1 MKYRPL
7 RLLGALAICFCFAAA
22 AAPQKVKLPD
32 RYQKWLSEE
41 VVHIITSLERDVFL
55 KLLSDRERDL
65 FTEAF
70 WKHRDPTPDTP
81 ENEFKTEHYRR
92 INYANKN
99 YGRSAPIP
107 GWKTDR
113 GRMYIILGEPNDIQR
128 FDGKQGIYPC
138 HLWFY
143 QGKDNL
149 GLPNGFYLLFW
160 QERGIGDYKL
170 YSPVKDGPQS
180 LLTAY
185 IGDPVDYYAA
195 YEKILDIEPILAD
208 RSLSLIEGDS
218 SSGLGRPTL
227 SSELL
232 LQKIENIAQKQVE
245 ERYAQKFLEYKD
257 SVDVEY
263 SANYLDSDATLKI
276 AKEPDGPYFV
286 HYAIEP
292 KRLSVS
298 AYNDQYSTT
307 LKING
312 IVSALGGKT
321 IFQFDRTAIVKFDEA
336 QLKAVTRQPFEYHDM
351 FPLIPGT
358 YNVSIILKNESSK
371 EFTSLERTL
380 VIPGDAPALQMT
392 SPFLGYK
399 TVRRDATKGRLKPF
413 QFGDVQVYGQPGR
426 VFVKKDT
433 LAVAFQLS
441 GLTPAQKE
449 TGVIR
454 YAFFR
459 NDQPAFDRTRA
470 VREYPDGPNILE
482 EFPLAGIVPAHYR
495 LKVAF
500 VADGRELVA
509 AAEEFDVS
517 FLEAVP
523 RPWINSH
530 MAPDASDPSVGRQIG
545 SQLFQAGRISEA
557 RAYLENAWRQSPD
570 APDAAL
576 DLSRLYLAAGEPA
589 KVPPLLGPFLEAIPL
604 AKYELFVLA
613 GEAYQKLGDF
623 AKAVGVLDRA
633 VAGFGVNAE
642 LLNAI
647 GDCQANMG
655 NIKEALAAW
664 DKSLGLNPAQPDIK
678 KKADA
683 ARAKK

>member
-1 MKYRPL
+1 VKQRPYL
-7 RLLGALAICFCFAAA
+7 FLGAFAICLCFVAA

-32 RYQKWLSEE
+32 RYQKWLDEE
-41 VVHIITSLERDVFL
+41 VVYIITPLERDVFL
-55 KLLSDRERDL
+55 KLRSDRERDL

-92 INYANKN
+92 IIYANKN
-99 YGRSAPIP
+99 FGRSAPLP

-128 FDGKQGIYPC
+128 FDGKQGIYPS
-138 HLWFY
+138 HVWFY
-143 QGKDNL
+143 QGKDEL
-149 GLPNGFYLLFW
+149 GLPSGFYLVFW
-160 QERGIGDYKL
+160 QERGIGDFKL
-170 YSPVKDGPQS
+170 YSPVKDGPQA

-185 IGDPVDYYAA
+185 SGDPADYLTA
-195 YEKILDIEPILAD
+195 YEKILDIEPILAE
-208 RSLSLIEGDS
+208 RSMSLIEGDS

-227 SSELL
+227 TSELL
-232 LQKIENIAQKQVE
+232 MQKIENVPRKQVE
-245 ERYAQKFLEYKD
+245 EKYAQKFLEYKD

-263 SANYLDSDATLKI
+263 SANYLDSDAIVKI
-276 AKEPDGPYFV
+276 AKEPAGPYFV

-292 KRLSVS
+292 KRLSVN
-298 AYNDQYSTT
+298 AYDDKYSTI
-307 LKING
+307 LKVNG
-312 IVSALGGKT
+312 IVSASDGKT
-321 IFQFDRTAIVKFDEA
+321 VFQFDRTATVKIDEA
-336 QLKAVTRQPFEYHDM
+336 QMKLANQQPFDFHDM

-358 YNVSIILKNESSK
+358 YKVSIILKNEVSK
-371 EFTSLERTL
+371 EFSTLERTL

-392 SPFLGYK
+392 SPFLGYRSA
-399 TVRRDATKGRLKPF
+399 RRDAAKNRLKPF

-426 VFVKKDT
+426 IFAKKDT
-433 LAVAFQLS
+433 LTVAFQLF
-441 GLTPAQKE
+441 GLTPSQKQ
-449 TGVIR
+449 TGMLR
-454 YAFFR
+454 YAFSR

-482 EFPLAGIVPAHYR
+482 EFPLADVLPAHYG

-500 VADGRELVA
+500 VVDGRELVA

-517 FLEAVP
+517 HQAAVP
-523 RPWINSH
+523 RPWFYSQL
-530 MAPDASDPSVGRQIG
+530 MPEASDPLYAQQIG
-545 SQLFQAGRISEA
+545 NQLFHVGRISDA
-557 RAYLENAWRQSPD
+557 RGYLENAQRRRPD

-576 DLSRLYLAAGEPA
+576 DLSRLYLAAGEPVH
-589 KVPPLLGPFLEAIPL
+589 VPPLLAPFLGATPL
-604 AKYELFVLA
+604 PKYELFVLT

-623 AKAVGVLDRA
+623 AKAVDILNRA
-633 VAGFGVNAE
+633 VAGYGVNAE

-647 GDCQANMG
+647 GDCSAKMG

-664 DKSLGLNPAQPDIK
+664 DKSLQINPAQPDIK

-683 ARAKK
+683 ARVRK